1 MNKLEFIYS
10 WNKNDMKKKRK
21 LADNPKHC
29 IQYSSFFFLGTISY
43 SRADKILKKVG
54 GGEAFNTYSLK

>member
-29 IQYSSFFFLGTISY
+29 IQYSSFFFKEQSLTPGQT
-43 SRADKILKKVG
+43 KLKKRG
-54 GGEAFNTYSLK
+54 GTAFNTCSLK